1 MISLRE
7 HDLAW
12 YCLYKNS
19 SQKKPLEL
27 SLAHFQFLHNRYK
40 KSRSFILPLPYSRA
54 QRNSVSLID
63 MMRTRMTMMMM
74 IIIMTTLCK
83 TRTSSLVSKS
93 GTSQSANPCPWTGC
107 LACEDNWTPFL
118 VPPSQSRNS
127 VQFVRDQRTPTSL
140 LWASKRYP
148 HSKPFQNRFGTDFEA
163 ILVPKM
169 VQKSIKNRSK
179 IDVCMRL
186 RFLIDFL

>member
-12 YCLYKNS
+12 DCLYKNS

-27 SLAHFQFLHNRYK
+27 SLAHCQFLHNRYK
-40 KSRSFILPLPYSRA
+40 RSRSFMLPIPYSRA

-63 MMRTRMTMMMM
+63 MIRTRMTMMMM

-118 VPPSQSRNS
+118 VPPSYSTNS
-127 VQFVRDQRTPTSL
+127 VQFEVDINEPRPLFFELRNAIPIQSPSKT
-140 LWASKRYP
+140 ASEPILKRFWFQKW
-148 HSKPFQNRFGTDFEA
+148 SKNR
-163 ILVPKM
+163 PKIN
-169 VQKSIKNRSK
+169 QKSMS
-179 IDVCMRL
+179 V
-186 RFLIDFL
+186 FDFVF